1 MLAKLDT
8 IDWANLTHAYG
19 SADDVPDQIRALRS
33 ADRAVRERA
42 LGQLYANIFHQGTRY
57 QASAAAVP
65 FLLELLADPSTPARP
80 AVLGLLT
87 GLAIGYDEAHLPAG
101 YAIAAHREAAE
112 GGPELLADVMSRMAA
127 ERQGPGPEDDASE
140 DEEDAYDEDEEGD
153 EEDTLYAYLAE
164 FDDQDQNRLYAC
176 FALAAYD
183 AVRVGLPLVRTL
195 LDAEDPGLRTTAA
208 HALAW
213 FPEEA
218 PATVPAL
225 IPLAED
231 PDPVVAATAL
241 VAVGLLATPGTERV
255 TPALEA
261 ALGDHRELVCWGAA
275 TALTR
280 LHGPA
285 AGHPRAA
292 EELRTRLTGHGE
304 RGAEVPFL
312 DGDVRGYAALSL
324 CRFDDA
330 RADENFT
337 ALLASLPE
345 VSGREALPVAEAAL
359 RLAFADGR
367 LPDRTPFAALD
378 DRQRRL
384 IHVLADSPGTW
395 RLRGHSFGNFS
406 MLVAGYGL
414 PHDADAMAAYAAGA
428 ASPADRSR

>member
-8 IDWANLTHAYG
+8 IDWVDLSHAYG
-19 SADDVPDQIRALRS
+19 SAADVPDQIRALRS

-42 LGQLYANIFHQGTRY
+42 LGELYANIFHQGTRY

-65 FLLELLADPSTPARP
+65 FLLELLADPSTPERS

-112 GGPELLADVMSRMAA
+112 GGPELMADVMSRMAA
-127 ERQGPGPEDDASE
+127 ERNGPGAEGDAPEDE
-140 DEEDAYDEDEEGD
+140 DDEDAYDDEDS
-153 EEDTLYAYLAE
+153 LYAYLGE
-164 FDDQDQNRLYAC
+164 LDDQDQNRVHAW

-183 AVRVGLPLVRTL
+183 AVRAGLPLVRAL
-195 LDAEDPGLRTTAA
+195 LDAEDPGLRSTAA

-218 PATVPAL
+218 PAGVPAL
-225 IPLAED
+225 ISLAED

-241 VAVGLLATPGTERV
+241 AAVGLLATPGAERV

-261 ALGDHRELVCWGAA
+261 ALDGPGELVRWGAA
-275 TALTR
+275 TALAR

-285 AGHPRAA
+285 GGHHRAA
-292 EELRTRLTGHGE
+292 EELRARLTGHGE

-324 CRFDDA
+324 CQFDGAGADA
-330 RADENFT
+330 TFT
-337 ALLASLPE
+337 ALLASLPD
-345 VSGREALPVAEAAL
+345 VSGTEALPVAEAAL
-359 RLAFADGR
+359 RLAFPGGR

-384 IHVLADSPGTW
+384 LRVLADSPGTW
-395 RLRGHSFGNFS
+395 RLGGRSFGNFAL
-406 MLVAGYGL
+406 LVSGYGL
-414 PHDADAMAAYAAGA
+414 PCDADALAAYTTGA
-428 ASPADRSR
+428 ASPADRAR